1 MLAKKG
7 AVRLLLPVFIFC
19 LAASCTPTARVP
31 DDAVLVRAELQKPH
45 TPAERAAILDPRAL
59 SSIGKMTIIAGLE
72 PEPVVGFGL
81 VTGLGGAGS
90 DKAGVPR
97 QILKEVRKNLMR
109 EETRTIEEG
118 KEMVLSTDSS
128 VVEVRGAVPPGAPIG
143 ETFDVFVRSVDSA
156 LSLEDGYLHTVPLAP
171 YVSME
176 RRVTRG
182 DAVAKAKG
190 EVTAGP
196 QAGGVFAAGS
206 GGRSGVV
213 FDGARSEKERWLLV
227 RLKDRYVSGRR
238 AVLIE
243 YLINRRF
250 ASLGV
255 RPGGART
262 TYAMALSNRT
272 VRVFVPPAYKDFVG
286 RFADVLKCIEGD
298 WFYGPPPDSEI
309 EGWFRRLEEGTP
321 EEKYLA
327 SVRLEA
333 AGSAARPW
341 LERALGDDWTL
352 LYSGQA
358 LAYLNSELGGTRMI
372 AASDSSVEE
381 VRHEAV
387 KLLSRLAGRSAAQA
401 LRAKVFDPSGRIS
414 LQAVEGLVQQG
425 EEYAVR
431 LRMAGYDIFAVKGV
445 EAGLIV
451 KSTGRPRIVVAG
463 IGTPLKGTVEVRVD
477 AIGLGSTD
485 ATHIGVISAGATQP
499 QTQVV
504 EATVDD
510 VIAALAMYGASFS
523 EMRRIIVA
531 LEDAGNIPYEVTWI
545 D

>member
-45 TPAERAAILDPRAL
+45 SPAERAAILDPKAL
-59 SSIGKMTIIAGLE
+59 SSIGKMAIVAGLE
-72 PEPVVGFGL
+72 PESVVGFGL

-97 QILKEVRKNLMR
+97 QVLQEVRKNLMR
-109 EETRTIEEG
+109 EETRTIEES
-118 KEMVLSTDSS
+118 KEMVLSRDSS
-128 VVEVRGAVPPGAPIG
+128 IVEVRGAVPPGAPFG
-143 ETFDVFVRSVDSA
+143 TTFDVFVTPVDSA
-156 LSLEDGYLHTVPLAP
+156 VSLEDGYLHTVPLAP
-171 YVSME
+171 YVSTE

-182 DAVAKAKG
+182 DTVAKAKG
-190 EVTAGP
+190 GVTAGA
-196 QAGGVFAAGS
+196 QAGDVFAAGS
-206 GGRSGVV
+206 GSRSGVV
-213 FDGARSEKERWLLV
+213 FDGGRSERERVLLV
-227 RLKDRYVSGRR
+227 RLEDRYVSGRR

-250 ASLGV
+250 SALGV

-262 TYAMALSNRT
+262 TYALALSDRT
-272 VRVFVPPAYKDFVG
+272 VRVFVPPVYRDFVG

-298 WFYGPPPDSEI
+298 WFYGPPPDSEL
-309 EGWFRRLEEGTP
+309 EGWLRRLEEGAP

-333 AGSAARPW
+333 VGSAARPY

-358 LAYLNSELGGTRMI
+358 LAYLSSELGRMRMI

-401 LRAKVFDPSGRIS
+401 LRAKVFDPSDRIS
-414 LQAVEGLVQQG
+414 LQAVEGLVRQG
-425 EEYAVR
+425 EEYAVK

-445 EAGLIV
+445 DPGLIV

-463 IGTPLKGTVEVRVD
+463 IGTPLKGTVEMRVD

-510 VIAALAMYGASFS
+510 VIAALAMYEASFS
-523 EMRRIIVA
+523 QVRRIIAA